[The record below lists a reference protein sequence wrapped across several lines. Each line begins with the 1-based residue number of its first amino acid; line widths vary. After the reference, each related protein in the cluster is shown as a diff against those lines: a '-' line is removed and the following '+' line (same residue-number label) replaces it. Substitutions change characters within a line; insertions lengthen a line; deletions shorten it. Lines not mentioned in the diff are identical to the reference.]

1 MGKKKKAKARDQA
14 LSKALNKAQGLKG
27 KAKEAAG
34 KVMGNPN
41 LEFDGV
47 SDQVKSSAKD
57 AAFHLKDAAIHLK
70 DAALVVKDAAM
81 KVRETLKGDDS
92 PKGDEPLKGEDPHP
106 SA

>member
-1 MGKKKKAKARDQA
+1 MGKKKRARAREQA

-57 AAFHLKDAAIHLK
+57 AAIHLKDAAIHLK

-81 KVRETLKGDDS
+81 KVMETLKGDDIA
-92 PKGDEPLKGEDPHP
+92 KDDEHLKGEDPHP